1 VHGTLHEDTV
11 SRYISVSSFADVD
24 VTLTDVINK
33 IHKFQLTF
41 SFVFYWCSYCTYI
54 CLPFT
59 QWFGE
64 KKVVYIKLLNVL
76 ILAQI
81 IHWVIQSKR
90 RKATTVHTDTSS
102 RHFVRAGNSRRT

>member
-41 SFVFYWCSYCTYI
+41 SFVFY
-54 CLPFT
+54 
-59 QWFGE
+59 
-64 KKVVYIKLLNVL
+64 
-76 ILAQI
+76 
-81 IHWVIQSKR
+81 
-90 RKATTVHTDTSS
+90 
-102 RHFVRAGNSRRT
+102 